1 MSDNDAVKV
10 LVVDDHA
17 AVRAAIANLIDT
29 EHPRL
34 RVVGTAASADEAL
47 DQAGSQQPD
56 VVVLDANL
64 GTEDGLALIPALR
77 RAAPCKVVVLSSLT
91 DPALA
96 AHATRLGAYACLH
109 KTAPAEEL
117 LNCIAAALSPGRTDV
132 TAKAHRNSSKAN
144 DMHRSSNMLD
154 SAARA
159 FIRSDEGVTAIEYGL
174 LAGLIAVAI
183 IASLNSTSE
192 SMIDIYDRWSDAV
205 ITAVSSS

>member
-1 MSDNDAVKV
+1 VSDNDAVKV

-47 DQAGSQQPD
+47 DQAGSRQPH

-91 DPALA
+91 DSALA
-96 AHATRLGAYACLH
+96 AHAERLGAHACLN
-109 KTAPAEEL
+109 KVAPATDL
-117 LNCIAAALSPGRTDV
+117 LDCIFAAVGPRGAQTITDI
-132 TAKAHRNSSKAN
+132 HS
-144 DMHRSSNMLD
+144 DRSGQLH
-154 SAARA
+154 AQ
-159 FIRSDEGVTAIEYGL
+159 
-174 LAGLIAVAI
+174 
-183 IASLNSTSE
+183 
-192 SMIDIYDRWSDAV
+192 
-205 ITAVSSS
+205 